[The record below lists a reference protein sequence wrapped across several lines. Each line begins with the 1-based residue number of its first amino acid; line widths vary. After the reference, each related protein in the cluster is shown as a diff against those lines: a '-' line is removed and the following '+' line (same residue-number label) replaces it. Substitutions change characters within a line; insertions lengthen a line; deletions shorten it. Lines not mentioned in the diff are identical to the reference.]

1 MKRFN
6 GWEPVT
12 VYEYDDA
19 GRLMGSRP
27 EPEWDDTERAWMLA
41 LEEYRTGVLCPCG
54 CGFPKEIS
62 QAPQTE
68 FAVSVPPPTRCHIRT
83 ALAEA
88 QKGSDDR
95 PTPEALLWGVE
106 FNPEAFA
113 G

>member
-1 MKRFN
+1 MSSH
-6 GWEPVT
+6 
-12 VYEYDDA
+12 A
-19 GRLMGSRP
+19 

-41 LEEYRTGVLCPCG
+41 LEEYRTTVLCPCG

-62 QAPQTE
+62 QDPRTE

-88 QKGSDDR
+88 QKDSEDR

-106 FNPEAFA
+106 LNPAA
-113 G
+113 LGL